1 MKSWEPNTENIWFQK
16 AHTEAAND
24 VPVSTSPKRSLAG
37 GGSGKDSLLKTPSK
51 TVSLEPHKH
60 MAHYRCVTRLN
71 DLIKALLEWSALF
84 HPYIQKN
91 THPPTPEIFNES
103 TNVRKTLIED
113 VMSFLVLI
121 FFSSKI
127 LKFVHS
133 QFWFFAAWLV
143 ISFKVECIS
152 VVKGRQMPLSPSK
165 SVEVAQNLIDPISE
179 KRNLTFRFPS
189 GTKTFTFWSNFFKL
203 N

>member
-1 MKSWEPNTENIWFQK
+1 MAKIVFWKRPRKQSLWNHINIWLIIGASHAWMTSLK
-16 AHTEAAND
+16 HYWND
-24 VPVSTSPKRSLAG
+24 RLFSTPIFK
-37 GGSGKDSLLKTPSK
+37 
-51 TVSLEPHKH
+51 
-60 MAHYRCVTRLN
+60 
-71 DLIKALLEWSALF
+71 
-84 HPYIQKN
+84 KN